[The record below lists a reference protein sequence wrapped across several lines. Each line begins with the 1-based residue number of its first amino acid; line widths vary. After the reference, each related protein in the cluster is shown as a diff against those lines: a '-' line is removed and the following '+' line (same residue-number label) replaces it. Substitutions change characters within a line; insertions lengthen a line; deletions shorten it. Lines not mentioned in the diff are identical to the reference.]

1 MIKWGLTQRLIG
13 GFILVAVLVLI
24 VGFLG
29 WYGISQATPASQIS
43 PNELRGMQ
51 INKTIIMSGALIG
64 FAIAVVFGVMLSRSI
79 TKSATRIIKDLR
91 ESAEQVAH
99 VAEMVSTFSQSLSES
114 SSKEETIVEE
124 NVLELHNMSGMM
136 QQSIDLTKGAEE
148 LMNQNIEK
156 SAESLA
162 AIVELT
168 RNMSQIEADSDEIS
182 QIIKNIDEI
191 AFQTNLLA
199 LNAAV
204 EAARA
209 GAAGAGFAVVAEQV
223 KSLAMRTTKA
233 AKNTQGLLLST
244 MDRVSQA
251 ATSIKGINNNFEGIV
266 ETATTM
272 GEKIMAVTTA
282 NKHQASGIEQ
292 SSKAAGE
299 IKAITRQVA
308 ASAEESAA
316 TSVELAA
323 QAETMRGFVGELV
336 NLVKGGAQENKSR
349 IKNRSAFAKPE
360 RSPTMPKAM
369 DTAGLLELKNT
380 EPLKNADNEGF
391 TDF

>member
-1 MIKWGLTQRLIG
+1 MIRWGLTQRLIG
-13 GFILVAVLVLI
+13 GFTLVAMLI
-24 VGFLG
+24 LLVGFLG
-29 WYGISQATPASQIS
+29 WYGVSKTTPAAQIS
-43 PNELRGMQ
+43 PRELRGMQ
-51 INKTIIMSGALIG
+51 TIKTIIMSGALVG
-64 FAIAVVFGVMLSRSI
+64 FAIAVGFGIMLSRSI
-79 TKSATRIIKDLR
+79 TKSAGRIIKDLR

-99 VAEMVSTFSQSLSES
+99 VAEMVSVFSQSLSES
-114 SSKEETIVEE
+114 SSKEEAIVEQ
-124 NVLELHNMSGMM
+124 NSLELHNMSGMM
-136 QQSIDLTKGAEE
+136 KQSIGLTKGAEE

-162 AIVELT
+162 AIVDLT

-209 GAAGAGFAVVAEQV
+209 GVAGAGFAVVADQV

-233 AKNTQGLLLST
+233 AKNTQGLLNST
-244 MDRVSQA
+244 MDRVSRA

-282 NKHQASGIEQ
+282 NKHQANGIEQ

-308 ASAEESAA
+308 SSAEESAA
-316 TSVELAA
+316 TSVELAS
-323 QAETMRGFVGELV
+323 QAETMRSFVGELV
-336 NLVKGGAQENKSR
+336 NLVKGGTWDKKGRIKSR
-349 IKNRSAFAKPE
+349 STSPKPE
-360 RSPTMPKAM
+360 RSFAMPKVT
-369 DTAGLLELKNT
+369 DTAGQVELKGAQPFNS
-380 EPLKNADNEGF
+380 PDNKE
-391 TDF
+391 